1 MSDIAVLAD
10 SSKSWRQTWG
20 GGALGAAEVAAEPSA
35 AIGGRVSPADAGARP
50 AAATPAAESRASR
63 RDSFIVGL
71 RADRGSSCGGDHTSP
86 SGPRAV
92 YGQMSRKAHWPQ
104 AM

>member
-1 MSDIAVLAD
+1 MSDIAVFAA
-10 SSKSWRQTWG
+10 SSKSWRQTVG
-20 GGALGAAEVAAEPSA
+20 GGAVGVAEVAAEAAGPSA
-35 AIGGRVSPADAGARP
+35 ARGACVSPADAGARP
-50 AAATPAAESRASR
+50 VAARPAAESRASR

-92 YGQMSRKAHWPQ
+92 YGQM
-104 AM
+104 